1 MSKYKRS
8 NWFTKICSILFAS
21 LFLFA
26 LSMPTVF
33 ASALPVVRNPGFE
46 TPPGGP
52 VPDFWAF
59 TTTDDSSFDDFQ
71 GLYPTTFPHTG
82 SESVGVLPLAT
93 EAGDHAEWSQST
105 LLNISVG
112 TSYNLS
118 TWVWIGGPNLPPNEF
133 FVDIGVI
140 WQNGGGGQV
149 GAMWSPAVTSPT
161 AVWFELFVY
170 GPAAAGSVQATIQLR
185 VTAQTT
191 PGWDSGVVYFD
202 DVEFYP
208 IGGDTDTGGLSPG
221 DHDASYDPDG
231 DPFNEMF
238 QINISAIQEGLTQI
252 NFTLNAFGT
261 GNDQTAIAEVDLVHD
276 INEDGIYD
284 NVTEPLLASGA
295 YAQDDG
301 LLLLNTTHSIPQGSS
316 HLFLIVYQLI
326 PNSDAGD
333 TFGFWVNQIRALGQT
348 SMVATN
354 LPGPPYTSAVK
365 TIVGSLLADVG
376 VNSPGDHLWVPN
388 GVTPNVLLQLELFA
402 YAEDFLVNNITIEL
416 HGTGGYSQLTEILI
430 VHDLDGNGLMDASET
445 ILASAPGASS
455 LTLVLS
461 SPFTAGKQSSEYLLL
476 ALVVST
482 SATEMTTYS
491 LSVIDLGAIGV
502 VDSAT
507 TVVNLPVDSSTK
519 TITFTPPNPFAF
531 LASWWPIILASV
543 IILVLIVVIL
553 ILYRRRT

>member
-1 MSKYKRS
+1 MLSQKRS
-8 NWFTKICSILFAS
+8 IRVTKVGSVLLACLFLIS
-21 LFLFA
+21 LFI
-26 LSMPTVF
+26 PTVF

-52 VPDFWAF
+52 MPDFWAF
-59 TTTDDSSFDDFQ
+59 TTTDDSGFDDFQ
-71 GLYPTTFPHTG
+71 GLYPTAFPHTG
-82 SESVGVLPLAT
+82 NESVGVLPLAT

-118 TWVWIGGPNLPPNEF
+118 AWVWIGGPNIPPNEF

-140 WQNGGGGQV
+140 WQNGAGGQV
-149 GAMWSPAVTSPT
+149 GAMWSPAVTSPV

-208 IGGDTDTGGLSPG
+208 IGGDTDIGGLSPG

-231 DPFNEMF
+231 DPFNEML
-238 QINISAIQEGLTQI
+238 QINITAIQEGLAQI
-252 NFTLNAFGT
+252 NFTLKAFGT
-261 GNDQTAIAEVDLVHD
+261 GNDQTAIGEVDLVRD
-276 INEDGIYD
+276 VNEDGIYD
-284 NVTEPLLASGA
+284 NVTEPLLASGT
-295 YAQDDG
+295 YAQDNG
-301 LLLLNTTHSIPQGSS
+301 ILFLNTTHSIPQGTS
-316 HLFLIVYQLI
+316 HLFLIIYQLL
-326 PNSDAGD
+326 PVSNAGD

-388 GVTPNVLLQLELFA
+388 DVTPNVLLQLELYA
-402 YAEDFLVNNITIEL
+402 YAEDFSVNNITIEL
-416 HGTGGYSQLTEILI
+416 HGTGGYSQLVEILI
-430 VHDLDGNGLMDASET
+430 VHDLDGNGLIDAGEP
-445 ILASAPGASS
+445 ILASGPGAPQ
-455 LTLVLS
+455 LTLTV
-461 SPFTAGKQSSEYLLL
+461 SPFTAVKHTSEYLLL
-476 ALVVST
+476 AFVVST
-482 SATEMTTYS
+482 SAAEMTTYS
-491 LSVIDLGAIGV
+491 LSVIDIGAIGA
-502 VDSAT
+502 VDGAT
-507 TVVNLPVDSSTK
+507 TVVNLPVISSTK
-519 TITFTPPNPFAF
+519 TITFTPPNPFGF
-531 LASWWPIILASV
+531 LMSLWPLILAVGV
-543 IILVLIVVIL
+543 IIVVIVV
-553 ILYRRRT
+553 IVVLYRRRT